1 MKTKLYILLFLLSP
15 LLWRGAGGEVLAQ
28 TNAVSFSQADRDLLY
43 AMDKR
48 LVRMEAILEQ
58 HEKRFDAIEKRM
70 DKMETHADW
79 QFYILIFG
87 MFTLVGFILWDRR
100 TFLKPFETKVGTLA
114 ENATDEKAKMQTLL
128 AALRELAAKDTDVAQ
143 VLKTHNLL

>member
-43 AMDKR
+43 AIDKR
-48 LVRMEAILEQ
+48 LVRMEATQEQ
-58 HEKRFDAIEKRM
+58 HEKRFESVENRMNNMMLLFGGLVAAI
-70 DKMETHADW
+70 
-79 QFYILIFG
+79 I
-87 MFTLVGFILWDRR
+87 GFAIWDRR
-100 TFLKPFETKVGTLA
+100 TMIHPFETKVKEI
-114 ENATDEKAKMQTLL
+114 ENSLELKSTRVESILSS
-128 AALRELAAKDTDVAQ
+128 LRELAKTDNKVAE